1 MRVLVTVT
9 FGGEYIQAQIK
20 ARTGKQ
26 ARRSLYRHY
35 SRLRDCPFL
44 ESKKLKGKLPKYLVI
59 RTKLR

>member
-20 ARTGKQ
+20 ARTGLQ

-44 ESKKLKGKLPKYLVI
+44 KAEKLMGKLPKYMVI
-59 RTKLR
+59 RPKLR